1 MQYDT
6 RSETKLISSR
16 QLSSKKVVAI
26 KVLDIDDADFRTYG
40 DQKDEQIKD
49 FNREIRILRQ
59 AQDSGAENL
68 NPMIEAMSV
77 HSQLWLICEHCPG
90 GSVKTLVRNPPD
102 LDIVVQLA
110 CFVQDKITDLMSR
123 CELQMI
129 VFPKNSPLWWQEN
142 WQKH

>member
-1 MQYDT
+1 MQHDT
-6 RSETKLISSR
+6 ESETKPISSR

-90 GSVKTLVRNPPD
+90 GSVKTLVRNSAN
-102 LDIVVQLA
+102 LGIVV
-110 CFVQDKITDLMSR
+110 
-123 CELQMI
+123 
-129 VFPKNSPLWWQEN
+129 
-142 WQKH
+142 